1 MKIREV
7 KINNFRLLNSVN
19 VKFGDSNY
27 FVGKNNIG
35 KTSMLHFMNTLFS
48 RNSFGVNDFFDISK
62 PINAKL
68 TLEISND
75 EIGIFDDIFSPK
87 DKNTIKLDILQES
100 PDDDLYVCEEY
111 TGNNIRNSKLH
122 LANFIYYSSNVKP
135 VGDRD
140 ITSQRGA
147 YKLIP
152 ELVEKYAITNNK
164 NKFTTPEE
172 IDDVLFFINKIM
184 NNLGTFGDA
193 NLNVAFEKNF
203 QDFIMNSIVIKDNNG
218 NLFNKLGYGIQF
230 ANIIILKIFDQII
243 NWKNNRSLAKR
254 IIIKEDGSKELKI
267 ILALD
272 EPEIHLHPN
281 MQLQIIK
288 YVKNILNGTDEGFN
302 YVLKKIFDIDCIK
315 GQLFVVT
322 HSPEIVTTNYQEI
335 CRFYTNKEKIHIKSG
350 MDIVL
355 DKTDSKQ
362 FERKFPNISKA
373 FFADGVLIVEGDTEE
388 NSIVEFA
395 NKLNRNLVD
404 NNINVVRADGVKSVA
419 PLYELLEKLD
429 IKVVGIIDKD
439 NGNHKDILKN
449 HPKIYSTKQAD
460 FEYECWEVM
469 SLSDINNYVFNYNE
483 IDSGMEDGTKK
494 YLAFWI
500 KHITR
505 NKERYTSLLKEKKY
519 EELYSE
525 IETLITS
532 DFNKDDIKED
542 IIKMLK
548 QKSIING
555 KIIAESM
562 TAIPEVYKN
571 AIEVITNE

>member
-1 MKIREV
+1 MEIRKVE
-7 KINNFRLLNSVN
+7 IDNFRLLNGVG
-19 VKFGDSNY
+19 VKFGSSNY

-48 RNSFGVNDFFDISK
+48 RNSFGVNDFFDINK
-62 PINAKL
+62 PINARL

-122 LANFIYYSSNVKP
+122 LANFIYYSSNIKP

-140 ITSQRGA
+140 MTSQRGA

-164 NKFTTPEE
+164 NNFATPEE
-172 IDDVLFFINKIM
+172 IDDVLFFINEIM
-184 NNLGTFGDA
+184 NKLGTFGDA
-193 NLNVAFEKNF
+193 DLNVAFEKNF

-281 MQLQIIK
+281 MQLQIMK
-288 YVKNILNGTDEGFN
+288 YVKNILDGMDEGFN

-322 HSPEIVTTNYQEI
+322 HSPEIVTTNYD
-335 CRFYTNKEKIHIKSG
+335 KVHI
-350 MDIVL
+350 IV
-355 DKTDSKQ
+355 
-362 FERKFPNISKA
+362 
-373 FFADGVLIVEGDTEE
+373 
-388 NSIVEFA
+388 
-395 NKLNRNLVD
+395 
-404 NNINVVRADGVKSVA
+404 
-419 PLYELLEKLD
+419 
-429 IKVVGIIDKD
+429 
-439 NGNHKDILKN
+439 
-449 HPKIYSTKQAD
+449 
-460 FEYECWEVM
+460 
-469 SLSDINNYVFNYNE
+469 
-483 IDSGMEDGTKK
+483 
-494 YLAFWI
+494 
-500 KHITR
+500 
-505 NKERYTSLLKEKKY
+505 
-519 EELYSE
+519 
-525 IETLITS
+525 
-532 DFNKDDIKED
+532 
-542 IIKMLK
+542 
-548 QKSIING
+548 
-555 KIIAESM
+555 
-562 TAIPEVYKN
+562 
-571 AIEVITNE
+571 